1 MVVDYALIGHV
12 TADLTPDGRKLGGT
26 VSYAARTAHAFGLS
40 VRLLTSAAANEA
52 LLGEIEP
59 YISDLVNVPAAE
71 TTTYEN
77 VYNAL
82 GRTQYVRGVAA
93 PITPRMIP
101 RRFRDAPLVHLAP
114 IAGEYEPGAML
125 AAFPKARILLTL
137 QGMLRAWGADGRVR
151 FKRWLDAAALK
162 RIDVIVFSEED
173 ILEAPELEREIAAVC
188 RRVVVTRAER
198 GGTVYLD
205 GKANAYTTPQV
216 AVINPTG
223 AGDVFAAGL
232 LAAWHILG
240 DFDRAVPVAAA
251 LGATAVTRN
260 LLDGAPTTAEVE
272 AALRM
277 AMEWMR

>member
-1 MVVDYALIGHV
+1 MAVDYALIGHV

-26 VSYAARTAHAFGLS
+26 VSYAARTAHAFGLK
-40 VRLLTSAAANEA
+40 VGLLTSAPADDV
-52 LLGEIEP
+52 LLSEVEP
-59 YISDLVNVPAAE
+59 YVSELVNIPADD

-77 VYNAL
+77 VYSAV
-82 GRTQYVRGVAA
+82 GRTQYVRAIA
-93 PITPRMIP
+93 ESITLKAIP
-101 RRFRDAPLVHLAP
+101 RHFKDAPLVHLAP

-162 RIDVIVFSEED
+162 RIDVVVFSEED

-198 GGTVYLD
+198 GGTVYID
-205 GKANAYTTPQV
+205 GESWTYSTPQV
-216 AVINPTG
+216 EVINPTG

-240 DFDRAVPVAAA
+240 DFERAVPLAAS
-251 LGATAVTRN
+251 LGATAVTRS
-260 LLDGAPTTAEVE
+260 LLDGAPTAAEVRS
-272 AALRM
+272 ALRM
-277 AMEWMR
+277 AKGMR

>member
-1 MVVDYALIGHV
+1 VAVDYALIGHV

-26 VSYAARTAHAFGLS
+26 VSYAARTAHAFGLK
-40 VRLLTSAAANEA
+40 VGLLTSAPADDV
-52 LLGEIEP
+52 LLSEVEP
-59 YISDLVNVPAAE
+59 YVSELVNIPADE

-77 VYNAL
+77 VYSTV
-82 GRTQYVRGVAA
+82 GRTQYVRATA
-93 PITPRMIP
+93 EPITLKAIP
-101 RRFRDAPLVHLAP
+101 RHFRDAPLVHLAP

-162 RIDVIVFSEED
+162 RIDVVVFSEED

-198 GGTVYLD
+198 GGTVYID
-205 GKANAYTTPQV
+205 GESWTYSTPQV
-216 AVINPTG
+216 EVINPTG

-240 DFDRAVPVAAA
+240 DFDRAVPLAAA

-260 LLDGAPTTAEVE
+260 LLDGAPTAAEVRS
-272 AALRM
+272 ALCM
-277 AMEWMR
+277 AKGMR